1 MPIILKFILFQL
13 LIIIPFIAG
22 IITKKYF
29 ADPAAMSK
37 RIIMINLMVL
47 EPPVILWTIWG
58 LEISC
63 NLALLPA
70 AGLLIVLAG
79 LLAGMILASPL
90 GLEGV
95 GRKTFII
102 SASLANHGFTM
113 GGFICYI
120 FLKETGLGLSSIFI
134 SYFVPYTFLII
145 FSYARA
151 GSGKKYGT
159 GIRDFLI
166 SYQNM
171 PLYASLA
178 AIGLIAAG
186 IPRPV
191 LNPPV
196 EPLIMASVALYYW
209 TLGLTV
215 NVKGIAS
222 FRREHL
228 ALGAVRFLVIP
239 ALAHL
244 LLLIVPLDG
253 EARTVIRI
261 QSFMPA
267 AIYSVVTSVL
277 FDLDSRLA
285 SSLFL
290 VNTLVFIVIV
300 VPLMVILREAG
311 MW

>member
-13 LIIIPFIAG
+13 LIIIPFLAG
-22 IITKKYF
+22 MAMKKMF
-29 ADPAAMSK
+29 PDPAAASK
-37 RIIMINLMVL
+37 KIIMTNLMVL

-58 LEISC
+58 LKISRD
-63 NLALLPA
+63 LAFLPV

-79 LLAGMILASPL
+79 LLAGIMMAPL
-90 GLEGV
+90 LRLDGA
-95 GRKTFII
+95 GRKTFHI

-120 FLKETGLGLSSIFI
+120 FLNETGLGLSSIFI

-151 GSGKKYGT
+151 GGGKTYRT
-159 GIRDFLI
+159 GIRDTLV

-171 PLYASLA
+171 PLYAALA
-178 AIGLIAAG
+178 ALTLLLSG
-186 IPRPV
+186 ISRPA

-215 NVKGIAS
+215 NVKEIS
-222 FRREHL
+222 PFHREHA
-228 ALGAVRFLVIP
+228 ALGAIRFLIIP
-239 ALAHL
+239 ALVHL
-244 LLLIVPLDG
+244 LLLIVPLSGDV
-253 EARTVIRI
+253 RTVIRI

-277 FDLDSRLA
+277 FDLDSRMA

-290 VNTLVFIVIV
+290 VNTLVFIIFV
-300 VPLMVILREAG
+300 VPAIVILRQAG
-311 MW
+311 VW